1 MGAALVAGVQYEA
14 PAPIWRQRVGD
25 EDAADRRKEVD
36 MSKTRPVRR
45 AVLAVLVALA
55 VAGCTSQGG
64 DKAGGPGDPVVL
76 RMATLNGEPGYNPQ
90 IDYLISRV
98 KELSA
103 GNVRIDMVYR
113 VGEFEPDAEQRIV
126 RGVADGTYDL
136 AVVGT
141 RIFDTLDVKSF
152 QALSV
157 PMLIDSYE
165 LERAVVE
172 SDIPAQML
180 RSLDKLDV
188 TGLGVLADG
197 LRKPIAVEKPLLGPE
212 DWRGITFAAFRSNV
226 GSQAIRALGAAPSE
240 AFGPSLDKG
249 LDSGDIQGFEKNLL
263 AYQINNMAKRAP
275 YVTANVNLWP
285 QTLAAIGNRDRLAE
299 LTAEQR
305 GWLTQAVR
313 DTAARSTG
321 LVNGDAASLSEL
333 CAAGAR
339 FRNASE
345 SDIAG
350 LREAFAPLLEDL
362 EQDAQTKE
370 FMEEIE
376 RLKQQ
381 IGPGEALVIPNDCTP
396 AASIPES
403 TPPPKTTTPT
413 PLDGEWEVTYTR
425 DELIA
430 AHPDPSEVQ
439 PENYGHYGVTFD
451 RGGFSYEL
459 LDGSSSSST
468 ATGTY
473 IVDGDTITF
482 YLDGVPDWWKYRWSV
497 YNRDSL
503 TFEKLGGYEP
513 ICTPNNLG
521 QCEPTGF
528 VVKPW
533 RRVSG

>member
-1 MGAALVAGVQYEA
+1 
-14 PAPIWRQRVGD
+14 
-25 EDAADRRKEVD
+25 
-36 MSKTRPVRR
+36 MSKTRPIRR
-45 AVLAVLVALA
+45 TALAVLVALA

-64 DKAGGPGDPVVL
+64 DKAGGPGDRAVL
-76 RMATLNGEPGYNPQ
+76 RMATLNADPGYNPQ
-90 IDYLISRV
+90 IEYLINRL

-113 VGEFEPDAEQRIV
+113 VGEFEPDAEQQIV
-126 RGVADGTYDL
+126 RGVADGTYNL
-136 AVVGT
+136 GVVGT

-152 QALSV
+152 QALSL

-165 LERAVVE
+165 LEQAVVE
-172 SDIPAQML
+172 GNIPTQML
-180 RSLDKLDV
+180 RSLDKLEV

-197 LRKPIAVEKPLLGPE
+197 LRKPIAVEKPLLGR
-212 DWRGITFAAFRSNV
+212 DGWRGITFAAFRSNV
-226 GSQAIRALGAAPSE
+226 GSQAIRALGATPSE
-240 AFGPSLDKG
+240 AFGPSLDAG

-263 AYQINNMAKRAP
+263 VYQHNNMSKRAP

-285 QTLAAIGNRDRLAE
+285 QMLAVIGNPDALAG
-299 LTAEQR
+299 LTSEQH

-313 DTAARSTG
+313 DTAVRSTG
-321 LVNGDAASLSEL
+321 LVSVDASLLSDL

-350 LREAFAPLLEDL
+350 LRDAFAPVLEDL

-370 FMEEIE
+370 FIAEIE

-396 AASIPES
+396 AGSIPES

-413 PLDGEWEVTYTR
+413 PLDGQWEVTWTR
-425 DELIA
+425 DEFLA
-430 AHPDPSEVQ
+430 AHPDPSEVA
-439 PENYGHYGVTFD
+439 EDTDFTLTLH
-451 RGGFSYEL
+451 RGDFE
-459 LDGSSSSST
+459 D
-468 ATGTY
+468 GTY
-473 IVDGDTITF
+473 VVDGDTISF
-482 YLDGVPDWWKYRWSV
+482 HVGPEIWNYKWSV
-497 YNRDSL
+497 YGDTL
-503 TFEKLGGYEP
+503 TFEKLGGQAP
-513 ICTPNNLG
+513 DCSLSVSLG

-528 VVKPW
+528 VVKPF